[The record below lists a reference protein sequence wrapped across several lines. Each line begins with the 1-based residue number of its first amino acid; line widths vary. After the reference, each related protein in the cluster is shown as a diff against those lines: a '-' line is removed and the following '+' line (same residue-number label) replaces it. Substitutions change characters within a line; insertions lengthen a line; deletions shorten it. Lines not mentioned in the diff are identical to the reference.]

1 MPIPRKG
8 LHDIRARRTSGT
20 TAMPVHSMYMRISCI
35 EMEKSRRDIERRAAQ
50 RRIDSVDSRLADL
63 EREKAR
69 LYAAI
74 ETEAPQAADIGGS
87 FRIRY

>member
-1 MPIPRKG
+1 MPIPKKG
-8 LHDIRARRTSGT
+8 LHDIRARHTPTSA
-20 TAMPVHSMYMRISCI
+20 AMPVHSMYMRISCI
-35 EMEKSRRDIERRAAQ
+35 EMEKSRRDIERQAAQ
-50 RRIDSVDSRLADL
+50 RRIASVDSRLADL

-74 ETEAPQAADIGGS
+74 ESEAPQVGDIVGS

>member
-1 MPIPRKG
+1 
-8 LHDIRARRTSGT
+8 
-20 TAMPVHSMYMRISCI
+20 
-35 EMEKSRRDIERRAAQ
+35 MEKSRRTIERRAAQ
-50 RRIDSVDSRLADL
+50 RRIAAVDSRVADL

-74 ETEAPQAADIGGS
+74 DNEAPQAGDIRGS